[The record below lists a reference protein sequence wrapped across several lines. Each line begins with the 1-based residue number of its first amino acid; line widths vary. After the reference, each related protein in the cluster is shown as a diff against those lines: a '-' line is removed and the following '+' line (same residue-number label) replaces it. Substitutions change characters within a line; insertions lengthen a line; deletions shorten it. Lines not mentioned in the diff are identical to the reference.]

1 MKQEPKENTTQTT
14 ELLSRGDAIKK
25 IGGYAALTALG
36 TFMILN
42 PQKAQALSTPP
53 DPGGGGGTF
62 ENACNDNDP
71 ATCCPFCY
79 DSDPST
85 LCPQVECG
93 NNLGGGTQNCG
104 GDPCT
109 EPAPFQG
116 NTTNSN
122 TTTKFNFESKYK
134 SKYKSKYTKK

>member
-1 MKQEPKENTTQTT
+1 MKQEPANHTTQAT
-14 ELLSRGDAIKK
+14 ELLSRGEAIKK
-25 IGGYAALTALG
+25 LGGYAALTALG

-42 PQKAQALSTPP
+42 PQKAQAASAPP
-53 DPGGGGGTF
+53 DPGGGGGGF
-62 ENACNDNDP
+62 ENACTDGDT

-85 LCPQVECG
+85 LCTECDG
-93 NNLGGGTQNCG
+93 FTIETANCPDPVG
-104 GDPCT
+104 PCT

-134 SKYKSKYTKK
+134 SKYKSKYQKK

>member
-1 MKQEPKENTTQTT
+1 MKQERKENTTQTT

-42 PQKAQALSTPP
+42 PQKAQAASAPT
-53 DPGGGGGTF
+53 DPGGGGGF
-62 ENACNDNDP
+62 ACADGDP
-71 ATCCPFCY
+71 NTCCPECY
-79 DSDPST
+79 DGLPRTECPSNECAGSIDSNGDCDT
-85 LCPQVECG
+85 GTPCPPPE
-93 NNLGGGTQNCG
+93 
-104 GDPCT
+104 
-109 EPAPFQG
+109 PFQG
-116 NTTNSN
+116 NDN

>member
-1 MKQEPKENTTQTT
+1 MKQERKENTTQTT
-14 ELLSRGDAIKK
+14 ELLSRSDAIKK
-25 IGGYAALTALG
+25 LGGYAALTALG

-42 PQKAQALSTPP
+42 PQKAQASSPI

-62 ENACNDNDP
+62 NNPCTDGDT
-71 ATCCPFCY
+71 ATCCPLCY

-85 LCPQVECG
+85 PCTECD
-93 NNLGGGTQNCG
+93 TVTAETANCTDPEG
-104 GDPCT
+104 PCT

>member
-1 MKQEPKENTTQTT
+1 MKQERKENTTQTT

-42 PQKAQALSTPP
+42 PQKAQASSPI

-62 ENACNDNDP
+62 NNPCTDGDT
-71 ATCCPFCY
+71 ATCCPLCY
-79 DSDPST
+79 DGDSSTPCTECDTVTAETANCTDP
-85 LCPQVECG
+85 VG
-93 NNLGGGTQNCG
+93 
-104 GDPCT
+104 PCT

-122 TTTKFNFESKYK
+122 TSTKFNFESKYK

>member
-1 MKQEPKENTTQTT
+1 MKQERKENTTQTT

-42 PQKAQALSTPP
+42 PQKAQAASAPT
-53 DPGGGGGTF
+53 DPGGGGGF
-62 ENACNDNDP
+62 ACADGDP
-71 ATCCPFCY
+71 NTCCPECY
-79 DSDPST
+79 DGVLRTECPSNECAGSIDSNGDCDT
-85 LCPQVECG
+85 GTPCPPPE
-93 NNLGGGTQNCG
+93 
-104 GDPCT
+104 
-109 EPAPFQG
+109 PFQG
-116 NTTNSN
+116 NDN

>member
-1 MKQEPKENTTQTT
+1 MKQERKENTTQTT

-42 PQKAQALSTPP
+42 PQKAQALSTPT
-53 DPGGGGGTF
+53 DPGGGGGF
-62 ENACNDNDP
+62 ACADGDP
-71 ATCCPFCY
+71 NTCCPECY
-79 DSDPST
+79 DGFTRTECPSNECAGSIDSNGDCDT
-85 LCPQVECG
+85 GTPCPPPE
-93 NNLGGGTQNCG
+93 
-104 GDPCT
+104 
-109 EPAPFQG
+109 PFQG
-116 NTTNSN
+116 NDN

>member
-53 DPGGGGGTF
+53 DPGGGGGF
-62 ENACNDNDP
+62 PCADGNP
-71 ATCCPFCY
+71 ATCCPQCY
-79 DSDPST
+79 DGLARTECPSNECAGSIDSNGDCDT
-85 LCPQVECG
+85 GTPCPPPE
-93 NNLGGGTQNCG
+93 
-104 GDPCT
+104 
-109 EPAPFQG
+109 PFQG
-116 NTTNSN
+116 NDN